1 MRTNKSVSAT
11 RLLSAV
17 VFFFSCAFLHAQYD
31 NGSLVGTIRDK
42 SGAAVVG
49 AVVTI
54 TNNAIYNLKGLVASW
69 FRWDHITGTFV
80 ATNDTTTTVTDNGA
94 AALAASGITLSSA
107 FVQ

>member
-54 TNNAIYNLKGLVASW
+54 TNNA
-69 FRWDHITGTFV
+69 T
-80 ATNDTTTTVTDNGA
+80 A
-94 AALAASGITLSSA
+94 AATKVTSNDGGDYEVPSLHVGVYSISASSQGFTNAVANNITVS
-107 FVQ
+107 V